1 MKPTAVVLALT
12 WTSRAVI
19 GLMLLAV
26 CWAAWIAVHY
36 WDGIGV

>member
-1 MKPTAVVLALT
+1 MKTTAVVLALT

-26 CWAAWIAVHY
+26 GWATWIAVHY